1 MGIKSGN
8 KHVLGYNK
16 IVQSF
21 VQGQWVDVKPNGI
34 YNRQITSQQI
44 SHLLEIGY

>member
-1 MGIKSGN
+1 MGVKSDK

-21 VQGQWVDVKPNGI
+21 VQGQWVGVKPDGIFNGQMI
-34 YNRQITSQQI
+34 SQQI
-44 SHLLEIGY
+44 SHLLQIGY